1 MTISYLEKEGQ
12 DQLCGLTYIATLRH
26 LEEQG
31 VITKERADD
40 LAKKWTAITINP
52 GSFIGW
58 VKNLLGFNEEHT
70 IIVKFIKI

>member
-26 LEEQG
+26 LNEQG
-31 VITKERADD
+31 VITKEQFDD
-40 LAKKWTAITINP
+40 LSKTWTAITINP

-58 VKNLLGFNEEHT
+58 VKSLLGFKEENT
-70 IIVKFIKI
+70 ILVKFIKI

>member
-26 LEEQG
+26 LNEQG
-31 VITKERADD
+31 VITKEQFDD
-40 LAKKWTAITINP
+40 LSKKWTAITINP

-58 VKNLLGFNEEHT
+58 VKSLLGFKEENT
-70 IIVKFIKI
+70 VLVKFIKI